1 MVIDYLIRPIR
12 IVLIQSVL
20 FVIESFLSTVTTS
33 IIIISYQIIPLTTI
47 FHHKKFTVSEREI
60 NNNTKMFIF
69 LLILLRSIH
78 GICFYNFLF
87 EKKFRNI
94 LIKLIRRVKKDSNG
108 TTTTILSTHIQW
120 YWKSRRDPWASID
133 VNEWEPYSD
142 DQNRIIEKAFRNNAE
157 YVNLKE
163 SDYIIDLKRL
173 IQMNARDS
181 TKQPPIKR
189 VNLEDQSHPTN

>member
-1 MVIDYLIRPIR
+1 MPSIAVEIIAYIHYYFIMSSQLCRLIACIKTQPF
-12 IVLIQSVL
+12 S
-20 FVIESFLSTVTTS
+20 
-33 IIIISYQIIPLTTI
+33 
-47 FHHKKFTVSEREI
+47 SEKTEV
-60 NNNTKMFIF
+60 
-69 LLILLRSIH
+69 H
-78 GICFYNFLF
+78 
-87 EKKFRNI
+87 
-94 LIKLIRRVKKDSNG
+94 VKKDSNG